1 MMRLKTKVFVLL
13 AIFTTLLAVGC
24 VGSADEET
32 SSHAE
37 EGSSGSVDE
46 ETSIQVEES
55 SPPSN
60 PSAYQDEEWIAS
72 AKNQSKI
79 IRTDFAGVSSARESF
94 DADVLGVWGQNLVN
108 DTQEAIEKNDN
119 YTVSSTLQD
128 AQKQWELALQ
138 DYNKAGEFIV
148 TGADAYKNGNIIS
161 ATNDFRKAATF
172 VKTGTES
179 AKLAAAYVE
188 S

>member
-1 MMRLKTKVFVLL
+1 MKLVTKVLVLFV
-13 AIFTTLLAVGC
+13 IFATLLAVGC

-32 SSHAE
+32 SDNYE
-37 EGSSGSVDE
+37 ESLSGSADE
-46 ETSIQVEES
+46 ESSLQVEEN
-55 SPPSN
+55 SPQSN
-60 PSAYQDEEWIAS
+60 TSTYQDEEWIAS

-79 IRTDFAGVSSARESF
+79 IRTDFAGISSARESF
-94 DADVLGVWGQNLVN
+94 DADVLGKWGQNLVN
-108 DTQEAIEKNDN
+108 DTREAKEENDN

-128 AQKQWELALQ
+128 AQKQWVLALQ
-138 DYNKAGEFIV
+138 DYNKAGKFIV
-148 TGADAYKNGNIIS
+148 TGADAYKNGHIIS

-188 S
+188 P

>member
-1 MMRLKTKVFVLL
+1 MKLKTKILILFVSF
-13 AIFTTLLAVGC
+13 ATLLALGC
-24 VGSADEET
+24 VGSADEES

-37 EGSSGSVDE
+37 ESSSGSADE
-46 ETSIQVEES
+46 ESSPQVEES
-55 SPPSN
+55 SPQSKI
-60 PSAYQDEEWIAS
+60 STYQDEEWIAS

-94 DADVLGVWGQNLVN
+94 DADVLGKWGQNLVN
-108 DTQEAIEKNDN
+108 DTQEAIEENDN

-128 AQKQWELALQ
+128 AQKQWGLALQ

-188 S
+188 P